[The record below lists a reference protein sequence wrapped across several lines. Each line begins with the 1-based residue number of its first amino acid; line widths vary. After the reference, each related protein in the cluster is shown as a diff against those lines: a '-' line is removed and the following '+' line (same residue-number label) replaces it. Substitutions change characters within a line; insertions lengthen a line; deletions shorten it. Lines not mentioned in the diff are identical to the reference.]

1 MMYKKLHCNTKNK
14 KLIFA
19 AAAFVALVALVVAV
33 FVITKP
39 FGDKNEKTVTV
50 TVVHSDGKETVKEIT
65 TKREFLA
72 DALIDE
78 GYFTAQ
84 DIASG
89 KTDVVDGETVDTTQ
103 QQWWYVLVNGKD
115 LGLGMKEIPLKK
127 GDQIRIEFTVGYEK
141 LGF

>member
-1 MMYKKLHCNTKNK
+1 M
-14 KLIFA
+14 
-19 AAAFVALVALVVAV
+19 
-33 FVITKP
+33 
-39 FGDKNEKTVTV
+39 
-50 TVVHSDGKETVKEIT
+50 TVVHSDGKETVKKIT
-65 TKREFLA
+65 TKQEFLA

-89 KTDVVDGETVDTTQ
+89 MTNTVDGETADVTKD
-103 QQWWYVLVNGKD
+103 QWWYVLVNGKD
-115 LGLGMKEIPLKK
+115 LGLGMKEIPLQK